1 MNPIPT
7 ETPSAYA
14 PPSLPQSTTIFQSI
28 HTAVGQVFVGQEEV
42 LHQVLA
48 ALLAGGHVLLEGK
61 PGLGKTHL
69 VLALSRTF
77 GGSFR
82 RIQ

>member
-1 MNPIPT
+1 M
-7 ETPSAYA
+7 
-14 PPSLPQSTTIFQSI
+14 
-28 HTAVGQVFVGQEEV
+28 GQVFVGQDEV

-48 ALLAGGHVLLEGK
+48 ALLAGGHVLAGRK

-69 VLALSRTF
+69 VLALANTF

-82 RIQ
+82 RIQFTPIWMPSDVCGHTLST